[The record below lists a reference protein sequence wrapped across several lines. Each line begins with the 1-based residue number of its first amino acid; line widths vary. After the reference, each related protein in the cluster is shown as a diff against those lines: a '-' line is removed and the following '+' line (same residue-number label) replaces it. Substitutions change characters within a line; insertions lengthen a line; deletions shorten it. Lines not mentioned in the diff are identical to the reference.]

1 MKKPIGKIS
10 SDLHMSCSQ
19 LPALMLHDAYR
30 APNDCLQAV
39 ARALSGERR
48 KEIDSFAIRSGN
60 HMENFILK
68 DGAKTL
74 GFNIDINITEPV
86 ASKNS
91 TLQGS
96 LDGIIQNK
104 DSAVIK
110 TDTSKNIYCIEIES
124 DKCRII
130 DAIEIDGPG
139 VAEAKLTSRRPQ
151 NTPYM
156 DKGPIQA
163 QGLMLCTG
171 YSWAVI
177 MTAYGT
183 IPYYYF
189 ISADP
194 NFQNKI
200 SEDVKEFDSKISE
213 FKKTNVMPWY
223 PAITSNDAQKT
234 WNKSNPE
241 LPAINLSEAC
251 SIAAEEIIEAKR
263 LISAC
268 KNKIDLHQA
277 AIQSEMGAAEVA
289 LATDEE
295 GLVTAEV
302 SWGMSGARREYTV
315 AAKPEKRAASLKI
328 VEVQEPYEQ

>member
-1 MKKPIGKIS
+1 MKKAIGKIS
-10 SDLHMSCSQ
+10 SDFYMSCSQ
-19 LPALMLHDAYR
+19 LPALLLHDAYR
-30 APNDCLQAV
+30 APNDCLQSV
-39 ARALSGERR
+39 ARALSGEGR

-74 GFNIDINITEPV
+74 GFEIDIDITEPV
-86 ASKNS
+86 LASNT

-96 LDGIIQNK
+96 LDGIIKNSDCK
-104 DSAVIK
+104 TIETDS
-110 TDTSKNIYCIEIES
+110 SKNIYCIEI
-124 DKCRII
+124 DGDRCNVI
-130 DAIEIDGPG
+130 DEIEINGPG

-151 NTPYM
+151 KIAYM
-156 DKGPIQA
+156 DKGPIQT

-189 ISADP
+189 LLADS

-200 SEDVKEFDSKISE
+200 SEDVKEFDSKIDE
-213 FKKTNVMPWY
+213 FKKTNEMPWY

-234 WNKSNPE
+234 WNKSNPD
-241 LPAINLSEAC
+241 LPAVKLSEAS

-263 LISAC
+263 LIAAC
-268 KNKIDLHQA
+268 KKKIDLHQA
-277 AIQSEMGAAEVA
+277 AIQTEMGVAEVA

-295 GLVTAEV
+295 NLVVAEV
-302 SWGMSGARREYTV
+302 SWGMSSARREYYV
-315 AAKPEKRAASLKI
+315 AAKPEKRSATLKI
-328 VEVQEPYEQ
+328 VEVNEPYEQ